1 MAMRFRNFGGIY
13 QFLVTDEEDLA
24 QIDALDPARWAATSA
39 PLHDLH
45 CDEVFLKHVDSEGT
59 GRVRVG
65 QIVRARDWAF
75 ARLSRRAVLKG
86 RHESIAIDAIDGGAV
101 GEPLRAAA
109 KRVNREQKV
118 ADDKSITLA
127 DVRAF
132 KGGYQKL
139 LSNGDGVVPPELIPE
154 PEVAALIKDIIATVG
169 SVKDRGGS
177 DGVDASH
184 LEKFKTQAQAW
195 LDWRA
200 KAKDAAVWGDDTA
213 AAAALVTKLSPK
225 IEEYFLHTDLLRQE
239 SPSGALM
246 KLSDDEFRAMR
257 ARDAAAIEA
266 YLRASPIA
274 PPDAKGTL
282 ALETATALYRDD
294 VTALQSTV
302 LARALGAP
310 TKELTRDTWRKAKA
324 VFEAYDAWQK
334 SKPAEPFEPIGDDK
348 LRAHLSGPL
357 PARVAHFIELDS
369 AAAKEL
375 EQVDALEQLLLSVRW
390 LIDLTNNFVNFS
402 SIYLPKETSLVET
415 GTLVIDG
422 RRLAFCVKVADRAKH
437 KPLASES
444 LIFLVYAKISE
455 KEGGGQH
462 FEVVAP
468 VTGGEKG
475 RLRVGKR
482 GIFIDNKGTE
492 WDSEVVEVVENPIS
506 VREAMF
512 APFRRASK
520 FVNDKIEE
528 WVGSA
533 ASAQEE
539 GLQSATSEATTRA
552 RTEAEQ
558 AAASAAAP
566 AVRSG
571 TAAPAAP
578 AAGAPAA
585 PASEGLNVNTLILGG
600 GIALAG
606 VGAVLASIF
615 AMLSSLKG
623 WLSIFGV
630 VGAVLAI
637 SALNAWLKLRRRDM
651 SVLLEANGWAVNVHT
666 RITARIAQVF
676 AFTPELPKEA
686 KLEHADMLP
695 GVDDEGNAAW
705 PIIALLLLGA
715 AVFVSWY
722 GHYRAHWF

>member
-75 ARLSRRAVLKG
+75 ARLARRAVLKG

-109 KRVNREQKV
+109 KRVNREQKA
-118 ADDKSITLA
+118 ADEKSISLA

-139 LSNGDGVVPPELIPE
+139 LSNGDGVVPPELVPE
-154 PEVAALIKDIIATVG
+154 PEVAALIKDILATVG
-169 SVKDRGGS
+169 AVKDRGGS

-184 LEKFKTQAQAW
+184 LERFKTQAQAW

-200 KAKDAAVWGDDTA
+200 KAKDASVWGDDTA
-213 AAAALVTKLSPK
+213 AAAALVAKLSPK
-225 IEEYFLHTDLLRQE
+225 IEEWFLHADLLRQE
-239 SPSGALM
+239 SPSGALL

-257 ARDAAAIEA
+257 ARDAAAIER
-266 YLRASPIA
+266 YLLASPIA
-274 PPDAKGTL
+274 APDAKGVL
-282 ALETATALYRDD
+282 ALDAATALYRDD
-294 VTALQSTV
+294 VTALQNTV

-310 TKELTRDTWRKAKA
+310 TKELTRDSWRKAKA
-324 VFEAYDAWQK
+324 VFDAYEAWQK
-334 SKPAEPFEPIGDDK
+334 AKPAEPFEAIGEDK
-348 LRAHLSGPL
+348 LKAYLAGPL
-357 PARVAHFIELDS
+357 PARVTHFIDLDS

-390 LIDLTNNFVNFS
+390 LIDLANNFVNFS

-422 RRLAFCVKVADRAKH
+422 RRLAFCVKVKDRATH

-455 KEGGGQH
+455 KEGGGEH

-492 WDSEVVEVVENPIS
+492 WDSEIVEVVENPIS

-533 ASAQEE
+533 ATAQEE
-539 GLQSATSEATTRA
+539 GLHSATAEATTRA

-558 AAASAAAP
+558 AAARAAAP
-566 AVRSG
+566 AVRAG
-571 TAAPAAP
+571 TAPATPAA
-578 AAGAPAA
+578 APAA

-606 VGAVLASIF
+606 VGAVLASVF

-623 WLSIFGV
+623 WLSILGI

-676 AFTPELPKEA
+676 AFTPELPKDA

-695 GVDDEGNAAW
+695 GVDDEGNTAW
-705 PIIALLLLGA
+705 PLIVLLLLGA
-715 AVFVSWY
+715 AVVVAWY
-722 GHYRAHWF
+722 GRFKAHWF